1 MSDETAAISGV
12 RTVKS
17 ADRAL
22 QLLEYLIQSPEPR
35 TLKEVTE
42 ALQIP
47 RASTYALLVTLQ
59 RRGWV
64 DANDNRFSLG
74 LRSLQAAVTAIDLDP
89 TVRRTEQ
96 VRQRLNADL
105 KETVHLARLDGADV
119 VYIQSFTAPDR
130 PSALTRPGRRLPAYA
145 CALGKALLAT
155 REWDEVDAALPQEL
169 APVTSRTITSR
180 PQLRS
185 ELEQIARDGYA
196 KEVEENT
203 LGLTCYAIAVP
214 ATPRPSYAIS
224 CSMPLDALEQ
234 EHHALVRDRLLQAA
248 QRLAADVD
256 PHPSYRAP
264 A

>member
-1 MSDETAAISGV
+1 M

-22 QLLEYLIQSPEPR
+22 QLLEYLIQSPAPR

-64 DANDNRFSLG
+64 EVNDNRFSLG

-89 TVRRTEQ
+89 TVRRTEPL
-96 VRQRLNADL
+96 RQALNSDL

-119 VYIQSFTAPDR
+119 VYIQSLTAPDR
-130 PSALTRPGRRLPAYA
+130 PSALTRPGRRLPAHA

-155 REWDEVDAALPQEL
+155 RDWNEVNAVLPDVL
-169 APVTSRTITSR
+169 TPVTSRTITSR
-180 PQLRS
+180 ARLRE
-185 ELEQIARDGYA
+185 ELEQVARHGYA
-196 KEVEENT
+196 MEVEENT

-214 ATPRPSYAIS
+214 ALPRPSYAIS
-224 CSMPLDALEQ
+224 CSMPLDALAQ
-234 EHHALVRDRLLQAA
+234 EHRDLVRDRLLQAA
-248 QRLAADVD
+248 QRLEAEIE
-256 PHPSYRAP
+256 PHRTFTAP
-264 A
+264 AS